1 LLPAISSTLKI
12 RKRKLA
18 QIGSTNTT
26 NVVSDA
32 GYNVSLVQTNNLIM
46 DFSSKIFT
54 ITNNQYQVTALTT
67 ALSFFT
73 VKIESFRKLQFA
85 LLNQL
90 QATVLFF

>member
-26 NVVSDA
+26 SVVNDIGS
-32 GYNVSLVQTNNLIM
+32 NVSLVQTNNLIM

-54 ITNNQYQVTALTT
+54 ITNNQYQTTVLTT

-73 VKIESFRKLQFA
+73 VKIESFRKLQFT

-90 QATVLFF
+90 QTTLFFF

>member
-1 LLPAISSTLKI
+1 MSSTLKI

-18 QIGSTNTT
+18 QLSSTSTT
-26 NVVSDA
+26 SIVSDTNS
-32 GYNVSLVQTNNLIM
+32 NVSSLQTNNLIM

-54 ITNNQYQVTALTT
+54 VTSGQYQTAVLTT

-73 VKIESFRKLQFA
+73 VKIESSRKLQYG

-90 QATVLFF
+90 QTTIYFF